1 MIQAG
6 FARVDIT
13 PPLGTPISG
22 YFTARYAK
30 DVRDP
35 LQVNAL
41 ALGNGTDTLL
51 ILAIDIVAM
60 AQHYA
65 DALRAQIAERT
76 GVPADHILLCCLHQ
90 HTAICL
96 GGRDIFFP
104 VKDEIYLNLFC
115 RKMADAAQMA
125 LDDRSE
131 SRLFTAEGESVEEIA
146 FVRRY
151 VMADGKIQTNPNTEK
166 HGTPVRR
173 CDESDNTVRLIR
185 FKREGKKGI
194 AYVNFSTHPDVIGGS
209 RFSADWP
216 GFVRRFV
223 EGDNPDTHCL
233 CVTGFQGDSNHVNF
247 FKPTSEERFPHGKG
261 YEHSRYMGRVI
272 ADTVKKIWDL
282 GTEHTDDRVFGA
294 VQTVYNKTNTAGEE
308 YYGEAVQYVKDFEA
322 GTPQKTAHIAD
333 VATAYRL
340 LDLKKAPIYQPV
352 AVTVAGIGDIL
363 FVGLGGE
370 PFTAYTHTAHALAKG
385 KMVFCSCCT
394 NGYQGY
400 LPHARAFE
408 EGGYEVSNTFFTPG
422 LEEQC
427 AAAMQDMLEN
437 FDHIKEKSL

>member
-104 VKDEIYLNLFC
+104 VKDEIYLKLFC

-125 LDDRSE
+125 VSDLTEARV
-131 SRLFTAEGESVEEIA
+131 FTTEAQTAEEIA

-166 HGTPVRR
+166 YGTPVRR

-185 FKREGKKGI
+185 FKREGKKDI

-223 EGDNPDTHCL
+223 EKDNSDAL
-233 CVTGFQGDSNHVNF
+233 CISVTGFQGDSNHLDF
-247 FKPTSEERFPHGKG
+247 FKPKEERFPHGKG
-261 YEHSRYMGRVI
+261 YDHSRYMGRVI

-294 VQTVYNKTNTAGEE
+294 VQTVYNKTNTAGIE
-308 YYGEAVQYVKDFEA
+308 YYDEAVQYVRDFEA
-322 GTPQKTAHIAD
+322 GTPQSTAHIRD
-333 VATAYRL
+333 VATAYRI
-340 LDLKKAPIYQPV
+340 LDLQKAPIYQPV
-352 AVTVAGIGDIL
+352 AVTAMTLGDIL
-363 FVGLGGE
+363 FIGLGGE
-370 PFTAYTHTAHALAKG
+370 PFTAYTHAAHALAGNKT
-385 KMVFCSCCT
+385 VFCSCCT

-400 LPHARAFE
+400 LPHARAFA
-408 EGGYEVSNTFFTPG
+408 EGGYEVNNTFFTAG

-427 AAAMQDMLEN
+427 ITAVAEILKK
-437 FDHIKEKSL
+437 F

>member
-35 LQVNAL
+35 LQINAL
-41 ALGNGTDTLL
+41 ALGNGADTLL

-60 AQHYA
+60 AQSHA
-65 DALRAQIAERT
+65 DALRTQISSRT

-96 GGRDIFFP
+96 GGREIFFP
-104 VKDEIYLNLFC
+104 VKDEAYLDIFY
-115 RKMADAAQMA
+115 RKMADVAQMA
-125 LDDRSE
+125 LADRSDA
-131 SRLFTAEGESVEEIA
+131 RLFTAEGQTEKEIA

-151 VMADGKIQTNPNTEK
+151 RMADGAVHTNPDVK
-166 HGTPVRR
+166 KYGTPVCRL
-173 CDESDNTVRLIR
+173 DESDNTVRLIR
-185 FKREGKKGI
+185 LKREGKADI

-223 EGDNPDTHCL
+223 EKDNSDAL
-233 CVTGFQGDSNHVNF
+233 CISVTGFQGDSNHVDY
-247 FKPTSEERFPHGKG
+247 FKANDGERYPCGEG
-261 YEHSRYMGRVI
+261 YDHSRYMGRVI
-272 ADTVKKIWDL
+272 ADAVKKIWDT

-308 YYGEAVQYVKDFEA
+308 HYNEAVQYVKAFEA
-322 GTPQKTAHIAD
+322 GTPQKTAHITD

-385 KMVFCSCCT
+385 KTVFCSCCT

-427 AAAMQDMLEN
+427 AAAMQDMLEK

>member
-104 VKDEIYLNLFC
+104 VKDEIYLKLFC

-166 HGTPVRR
+166 YGTPVRR

-185 FKREGKKGI
+185 FKREGKKDI

-223 EGDNPDTHCL
+223 EKDNSDAL
-233 CVTGFQGDSNHVNF
+233 CISVTGFQGDSNHLDF
-247 FKPTSEERFPHGKG
+247 FKPKEERFPHGKG
-261 YEHSRYMGRVI
+261 YDHSRYMGRVI

-282 GTEHTDDRVFGA
+282 GAEHTDDRVFGA
-294 VQTVYNKTNTAGEE
+294 VQTVYNKTNTAGIE
-308 YYGEAVQYVKDFEA
+308 YYDEAVQYVRDFEA
-322 GTPQKTAHIAD
+322 GTPQSTAHIRD
-333 VATAYRL
+333 VATAYRI
-340 LDLKKAPIYQPV
+340 LDLQKAPIYQPV
-352 AVTVAGIGDIL
+352 AVTAMTLGDIL
-363 FVGLGGE
+363 FIGLGGE
-370 PFTAYTHTAHALAKG
+370 PFTAYTHAAHALAGNKT
-385 KMVFCSCCT
+385 VFCSCCT

-400 LPHARAFE
+400 LPHTRAFA
-408 EGGYEVSNTFFTPG
+408 EGGYEVNNTFFTAG

-427 AAAMQDMLEN
+427 ITAVAEMLKK
-437 FDHIKEKSL
+437 F

>member
-6 FARVDIT
+6 FARVDVT

-35 LQVNAL
+35 IEVNAL

-51 ILAIDIVAM
+51 ILACDVVAIT
-60 AQHYA
+60 QSHA
-65 DALRAQIAERT
+65 DAIRALISERT
-76 GVPADHILLCCLHQ
+76 GVPATHVMLCALHQ
-90 HTAICL
+90 HTAICI
-96 GGRDIFFP
+96 GGREIFFP
-104 VKDEIYLNLFC
+104 VKDELYLRHFY
-115 RKMADAAQMA
+115 RKLADVAQMA
-125 LDDRSE
+125 VGDLAEARV
-131 SRLFTAEGESVEEIA
+131 FTAEAQSAEEIA

-151 VMADGKIQTNPNTEK
+151 VMADGKIQTNPHTEK
-166 HGTPVRR
+166 YGTPARR

-185 FKREGKKGI
+185 FKREGKKDI

-223 EGDNPDTHCL
+223 EGDTPDAHCL

-247 FKPTSEERFPHGKG
+247 FKSTIEERFPYGKG

-272 ADTVKKIWDL
+272 ADTVKQIWDT
-282 GTEHTDDRVFGA
+282 GAEHTADRICA
-294 VQTVYNKTNTAGEE
+294 DVQTIYNKTNTAGME
-308 YYGEAVQYVKDFEA
+308 YYDEAVQYVAAFEA
-322 GTPQKTAHIAD
+322 GTPLKTEHVRDDAS
-333 VATAYRL
+333 AYRIV
-340 LDLKKAPIYQPV
+340 DLQKAPIYQPV
-352 AVTVAGIGDIL
+352 AVTVMGLGDIL

-370 PFTAYTHTAHALAKG
+370 PFTAYTHAAHAAAGNKT
-385 KMVFCSCCT
+385 VFCSCCT

-400 LPHARAFE
+400 LPHARAFA
-408 EGGYEVSNTFFTPG
+408 EGGYEVSNTFFTAG

-427 AAAMQDMLEN
+427 VAKIKDMLN
-437 FDHIKEKSL
+437 KF

>member
-1 MIQAG
+1 MIKAG
-6 FARVDIT
+6 FARLDIT

-60 AQHYA
+60 AQAYA
-65 DALRAQIAERT
+65 DAIREMIAART
-76 GVPADHILLCCLHQ
+76 GVPAGHVLLCCLHQ

-96 GGRDIFFP
+96 GGREIFFP
-104 VKDEIYLNLFC
+104 VKDEAYLDIFY
-115 RKMADAAQMA
+115 RKMADVAQMA
-125 LDDRSE
+125 LADMCDA
-131 SRLFTAEGESVEEIA
+131 RLFTAEEKTSEEIA

-151 VMADGKIQTNPNTEK
+151 RMADGAVHTNPDIK
-166 HGTPVRR
+166 KYGAPVRR
-173 CDESDNTVRLIR
+173 CDESDNTVRLLHI
-185 FKREGKKGI
+185 KREGKADI

-223 EGDNPDTHCL
+223 EGDHPGAHCL
-233 CVTGFQGDSNHVNF
+233 CVTGFQGDSNHVDY
-247 FKPTSEERFPHGKG
+247 FKSSSAERYPCGEG
-261 YEHSRYMGRVI
+261 YDHSRHMGRVI
-272 ADTVKKIWDL
+272 ADAVSALWER
-282 GTEHTDDRVFGA
+282 GTEHTDDRIFGA
-294 VQTVYNKTNTAGEE
+294 VQTVYNVTNTAGAE
-308 YYGEAVQYVKDFEA
+308 YYDEAVQYVKDFEA

-352 AVTVAGIGDIL
+352 AVTVAGISDIL

-370 PFTAYTHTAHALAKG
+370 PFTAYTHAAHALAKG
-385 KMVFCSCCT
+385 RTVFCSCCT

-427 AAAMQDMLEN
+427 AAAMQEILE
-437 FDHIKEKSL
+437 KL